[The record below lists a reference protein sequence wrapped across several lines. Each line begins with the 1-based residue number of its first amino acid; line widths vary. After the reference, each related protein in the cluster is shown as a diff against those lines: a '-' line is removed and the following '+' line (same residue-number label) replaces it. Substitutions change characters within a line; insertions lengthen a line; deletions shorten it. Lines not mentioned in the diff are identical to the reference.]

1 MTSESNDETTLN
13 KSESNPVKPKCE
25 PDSQEQRRY
34 RARNSGSPIPRVR
47 LTENADSTTSTKA
60 FPDVTTKERADLK
73 NWVARARASADV
85 KLKPSNEEPPKIVP
99 DHPDQEI
106 GWALLMNAL
115 GTADRDFLNGL
126 IGQLARVNDD
136 GLELNFHGLNF
147 MLSVIKG
154 LEPRNQL
161 EAMIGA
167 HLAVIQ
173 VAFMKTARCL
183 TFTENVL
190 QHDSVALNKLSRTFV
205 MLVDALYRSRTD
217 APQTVQNVSVAF
229 GQAIVANVP
238 MSATISE
245 RDDGPPPTGG
255 PSGASAGSQGMS
267 SDHRRNTGPMLAGQR
282 CGARTRSGRPCKS
295 PSVRGK
301 RRCRMHGGA
310 SVRRPRGNKNAL
322 KSGLYTREAIVERK
336 AVRDLLR
343 QSRKLLMLFPTQRE
357 R

>member
-1 MTSESNDETTLN
+1 MTTK
-13 KSESNPVKPKCE
+13 KSESKPAKPKCE
-25 PDSQEQRRY
+25 PNSQKQSGIVRHRVLDS
-34 RARNSGSPIPRVR
+34 ASPMPR
-47 LTENADSTTSTKA
+47 LKPTENADSTTSTKA

-73 NWVARARASADV
+73 NCARARASADV

-126 IGQLARVNDD
+126 LGQLARVNDD

-183 TFTENVL
+183 TFTENVF

-205 MLVDALYRSRTD
+205 MLVDTLYRSRTD
-217 APQTVQNVSVAF
+217 APQTVQNVSVA
-229 GQAIVANVP
+229 AIVANVRHP

-245 RDDGPPPTGG
+245 RDGGPTGG
-255 PSGASAGSQGMS
+255 ENNAVPLPTDAGQQHPSGVVGQASSRPAVGDEEESG
-267 SDHRRNTGPMLAGQR
+267 HPKTKIRAARARARRA
-282 CGARTRSGRPCKS
+282 
-295 PSVRGK
+295 
-301 RRCRMHGGA
+301 
-310 SVRRPRGNKNAL
+310 
-322 KSGLYTREAIVERK
+322 
-336 AVRDLLR
+336 
-343 QSRKLLMLFPTQRE
+343 
-357 R
+357 